1 MRARAGTKP
10 WGICLSPGINKRRL
24 SVSDDGRRRP
34 RHAKPGDDW
43 RLAFLLMLPRR
54 FPVILLWTHGM
65 VGSMGGNRFTLDRQ
79 QSFTCMAS

>member
-1 MRARAGTKP
+1 
-10 WGICLSPGINKRRL
+10 
-24 SVSDDGRRRP
+24 
-34 RHAKPGDDW
+34 
-43 RLAFLLMLPRR
+43 LLMLPRR